1 MKLPDVLRTLRS
13 KGTAQNRKV
22 YARHGYPEDSYGV
35 SFGELRK
42 LAKALGRDQQLAR
55 GLWQSGNGDARVL
68 AVMVAEAAEMST
80 TELDAWVRQIRFY
93 VLGDAFSQ
101 LVARS
106 PHARRKS
113 AAWRKSS
120 SDHVAQ
126 VGWNLVGLLAVPDG
140 ELSDAE
146 LVPLL
151 DGIERGI
158 SAAANRTRHAMNM
171 ALCAI
176 GGYRPA
182 LHDRAL
188 EVARAIGKVEVDH
201 GETGCK
207 TPDATSYIARMVAHQ
222 ARRKAPA
229 RAEHG
234 RGSKAAA
241 RKAAPEKAAKKA
253 ATRRAGPSSS
263 AVSRKKAAR
272 PRPARKA

>member
-22 YARHGYPEDSYGV
+22 YARHGYPEDTYGV

-42 LAKALGRDQQLAR
+42 LAKSLGRDQDLAR
-55 GLWQSGNGDARVL
+55 GLWKSGNGDARVL
-68 AVMVAEAAEMST
+68 AVMVAEPEAMTSA
-80 TELDAWVRQIRFY
+80 ELDAWVREIRFY
-93 VLGDAFSQ
+93 VLADAFSQ
-101 LVARS
+101 LAARS
-106 PHARRKS
+106 PLARKKS
-113 AAWRKSS
+113 EAWRKAK

-126 VGWNLVGLLAVPDG
+126 VGWNLVGMLALPDG
-140 ELSDAE
+140 ELPDTWFT
-146 LVPLL
+146 PLL

-158 SAAANRTRHAMNM
+158 HDAPNRTRHAMNM

-229 RAEHG
+229 RAGSG
-234 RGSKAAA
+234 RSSKAASK
-241 RKAAPEKAAKKA
+241 KAATPKKA
-253 ATRRAGPSSS
+253 ATR
-263 AVSRKKAAR
+263 KKAASS
-272 PRPARKA
+272 RPARKA